1 MKLHYRYFPC
11 DNPQDDA
18 LLILHGLFGSR
29 NNWAPLARQL
39 SQQRDVYALDMRN
52 HGDSQRADSMS
63 YPEMANDI
71 LWFMTGEDLPEVS
84 VLGHSMGGKIAM
96 QLALDAPQQIK
107 KLIVADIAPK
117 QYMARHEKIFEAV
130 DEIDRAMLTSRS
142 DADKLIKEI
151 LPDKDLRRFL
161 LTSLNREEDQILGWR
176 TNMHGLRKNYQ
187 AISDAPSLSP
197 GKLYDGPALFIAGS
211 QSSYIEEGD
220 RKLILSLFPQAE
232 IKMINAGHWLHVQN
246 PEEFLDLV
254 SNFLQQN

>member
-29 NNWAPLARQL
+29 NNWAPLARKLARYQ
-39 SQQRDVYALDMRN
+39 DVYALDMRN

-107 KLIVADIAPK
+107 KLIVADIAPRE
-117 QYMARHEKIFEAV
+117 YEARHEKIFQAV
-130 DEIDRAMLTSRS
+130 DEIDRAMLTSRR
-142 DADKLIKEI
+142 DADRLIQEI
-151 LPDKDLRRFL
+151 LPEEDLRMFL
-161 LTSLNREEDQILGWR
+161 LTSLRREEDQILGWR
-176 TNMHGLRKNYQ
+176 TNMHGVRKNYQ
-187 AISDAPSLSP
+187 AISAAPSFTPGRQYMGPTLIIGGTQSP
-197 GKLYDGPALFIAGS
+197 
-211 QSSYIEEGD
+211 YITQD
-220 RKLILSLFPQAE
+220 DQKLILSLFPNRQIE
-232 IKMINAGHWLHVQN
+232 MINAGHWLHVQQ
-246 PEEFLDLV
+246 PELFFSLV
-254 SNFLQQN
+254 SGFLKRN